1 VTTEALLVLVIALSL
16 LFTFTNGF
24 QDGSSVCASAIA
36 SRALSEMQ
44 AVCLVAGMEFCGA
57 LLGGSA
63 VANTIRSVCS
73 YPDTPSMLPIL
84 IDGLLAAITWNF
96 VTKRIGLP
104 SSSTHAL
111 VGGILGSVIAAGRGF
126 QYVVWGHVNQTWN
139 AFGVCKVVESLLISP
154 LIGFVAGYLM
164 LNLMILLLMRA
175 SSHVN
180 RLLKQFQ
187 WFTVSLLAFAH
198 GANDTQKAMGVILL
212 ALNASGLSH
221 NHMIPLWVR
230 VLSGAAMACGIISLA
245 PSIVRKVGM
254 GIYKLRPLHGF
265 VTQLASAS
273 VVLTGSI
280 TGGPVSA
287 SQVISSSVMGI
298 GTSERIK
305 GVHWLVAK
313 DMLLAWF
320 LTIPC
325 SGLLAAVMYITVF
338 QWL

>member
-1 VTTEALLVLVIALSL
+1 MTTDALLVLVIALSL

-63 VANTIRSVCS
+63 VANTIHSVCS
-73 YPDTPSMLPIL
+73 YPDTPNLLPVL
-84 IDGLLAAITWNF
+84 IDGLIAAISWNF
-96 VTKRIGLP
+96 FTKKIGLP

-111 VGGILGSVIAAGRGF
+111 VGGILGSVIACGRGF
-126 QYVVWGHVNQTWN
+126 QYVVWGNVNQVWN
-139 AFGVCKVVESLLISP
+139 AYGVCKVFESLLISP
-154 LIGFVAGYLM
+154 LIGFLAGYIM
-164 LNLMILLLMRA
+164 LHIMILLLIKA
-175 SSHVN
+175 SNRVN
-180 RLLKQFQ
+180 LALKQFQ
-187 WFTVSLLAFAH
+187 WLSVSVLAFAH

-221 NHMIPLWVR
+221 DQVIPLWVR
-230 VLSGAAMACGIISLA
+230 ILSGTAMACGIISLA

-265 VTQLASAS
+265 VTQLASAT

-298 GTSERIK
+298 GSGERIK
-305 GVHWLVAK
+305 GVNWLVAK

-325 SGLLAAVMYITVF
+325 AGLLAAVMYFCIF